1 MGERSLQ
8 IYGKGELFVKLSR
21 HDSGPICSHSV
32 GLEMVPGGPGN
43 SAGSRVV
50 AAAGRSGEGEGAGEI
65 STGWVAQSTP
75 PLATRNPRLVFFCLL
90 TPLHCQTLFF
100 GLLANFGYLVSYG
113 PLCSQ
118 GQDRGGGGGGGG
130 RGGGGGGNDQ
140 GSHLQRGLTPSHQ
153 KSCYGAGEFIKPCYY
168 DLISY
173 SCSANSNV

>member
-75 PLATRNPRLVFFCLL
+75 PLTTRNP
-90 TPLHCQTLFF
+90 Q
-100 GLLANFGYLVSYG
+100 
-113 PLCSQ
+113 
-118 GQDRGGGGGGGG
+118 
-130 RGGGGGGNDQ
+130 
-140 GSHLQRGLTPSHQ
+140 
-153 KSCYGAGEFIKPCYY
+153 
-168 DLISY
+168 
-173 SCSANSNV
+173 